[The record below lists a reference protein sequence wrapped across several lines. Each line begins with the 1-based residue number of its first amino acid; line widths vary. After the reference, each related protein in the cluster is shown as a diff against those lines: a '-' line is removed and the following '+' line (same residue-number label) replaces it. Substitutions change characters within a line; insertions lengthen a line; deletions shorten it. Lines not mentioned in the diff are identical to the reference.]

1 MLILKLGLS
10 GVSPGRQDVSFPS
23 LDQIY
28 QKLDLS
34 LNMFGRKKLECP
46 RCKKMFRK
54 KDMVDEEDYDSVK
67 TVGDS
72 FRYHNPTTDTWDETL
87 CVDCYAK
94 GQKIADEYNA
104 NFEKGKRDQE
114 ELIETWSHKASSS
127 EKLSRLYQE
136 RPMLKT
142 NYELLTSQLDTAR
155 DNASSDWL
163 FTLDKKSDPAWQIAT
178 AEEARI
184 EAEEK
189 KAYEAFRRNT
199 RDIETEIEKI
209 EANADSCVTQT
220 KRDGIKEPVGITE
233 SNVKR
238 LQNLMDNTIS
248 EVISRAEQHSSNW
261 QTKRDGIKEP
271 VEQNNDNSFCD
282 NCGKSLKPTAKFCG
296 SCGTPRA

>member
-1 MLILKLGLS
+1 
-10 GVSPGRQDVSFPS
+10 
-23 LDQIY
+23 
-28 QKLDLS
+28 
-34 LNMFGRKKLECP
+34 MFGRKKLECP

-54 KDMVDEEDYDSVK
+54 KDMRNHDDYDSIK

-72 FRYHNPTTDTWDETL
+72 FRYQNPTTDTWDETL

-104 NFEKGKRDQE
+104 TFEKGKRDQE

-136 RPMLKT
+136 KHDLFMKR
-142 NYELLTSQLDTAR
+142 LDTRERLGQAQINVN
-155 DNASSDWL
+155 DVGKFPGDSVEDHPTSILGVAFDLLNESY
-163 FTLDKKSDPAWQIAT
+163 KSKPGYQIAV
-178 AEEARI
+178 AEQGRI
-184 EAEEK
+184 EASLNDLDRAITKNRDEILKEIGRIEE
-189 KAYEAFRRNT
+189 NG
-199 RDIETEIEKI
+199 
-209 EANADSCVTQT
+209 N
-220 KRDGIKEPVGITE
+220 KEPDENKELDGKAE
-233 SNVKR
+233 STAKR

-248 EVISRAEQHSSNW
+248 EVINRAEQHSSNW
-261 QTKRDGIKEP
+261 QTKRDEIKEP

>member
-1 MLILKLGLS
+1 
-10 GVSPGRQDVSFPS
+10 
-23 LDQIY
+23 
-28 QKLDLS
+28 
-34 LNMFGRKKLECP
+34 MFGRDKVECP
-46 RCKKMFRK
+46 RCKKAFRK
-54 KDMVDEEDYDSVK
+54 KDMRKELDVK
-67 TVGDS
+67 TIGDT
-72 FRYHNPTTDTWDETL
+72 FRYHNSTTDTWDKIL

-94 GQKIADEYNA
+94 GKKIADQINGQ
-104 NFEKGKRDQE
+104 GKARE

-248 EVISRAEQHSSNW
+248 EVINRAEQHSSNW
-261 QTKRDGIKEP
+261 QTKRDEIKEP